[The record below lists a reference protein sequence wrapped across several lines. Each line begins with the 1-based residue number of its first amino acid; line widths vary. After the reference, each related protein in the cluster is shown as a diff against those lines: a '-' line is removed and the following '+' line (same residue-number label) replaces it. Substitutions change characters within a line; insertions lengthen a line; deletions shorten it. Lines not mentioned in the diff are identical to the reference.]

1 MTLKK
6 EKLMKDFIKNV
17 LATMVGMFG
26 FFIVMGVIGM
36 MSIIGMIASGNAAQN
51 VEKNSVFVLNLSGTI
66 SEQGSENPLSMFT
79 GDNSLNSGLN
89 DILSSIKKA
98 KANDDIKGIYIE
110 AGALMTNY
118 ATLQEIRNALADF
131 RKSGKWIVAYGD
143 FYTQGAYYVASVANK
158 VYINPKGAID
168 WHGIGAQ
175 TMFYKDF
182 MAKFG
187 VKWEV
192 VKVGTFKSATE
203 TFTEEKMSDAN
214 RLQTQTF
221 IDGTWRNVCDA
232 VSKSR
237 GISVDSLNSYAD
249 SYLAL
254 QATETLV
261 KAKMVDGMMYGDQ
274 VKDAV
279 KKMMKLEKDDDIS
292 QLTLNDMLNV
302 KDGKVEGS
310 EIAVYYAEGDIVQ
323 DPKAATMFGNNNYI
337 ASRKVCKDLEDLMN
351 DDDVK
356 AVVVRINS
364 GGGDAYASEQMWHQ
378 MSELRKV
385 KPVVVSMGDY
395 AASGAYYMSA
405 PASWI
410 VAQPNTLTGSI
421 GIFAV
426 IPDFSGLVT
435 SKLGVRFDEVKTNR
449 NSTFGNLMARPFN
462 AEEKA
467 MLQASVNRGYS
478 LFRQR
483 VAEGRRLPVE
493 SVEKIAQGRVWLA
506 TDALNIKLVDQ
517 LGGIDDAVKK
527 AAQLAKLKDYYTSD
541 YPAAASWMDNLLNSM
556 SSSGTYLD
564 EQLRQTLGDFYQPFT
579 MLRSIDK
586 REAIQAR
593 IPYAISIK

>member
-1 MTLKK
+1 
-6 EKLMKDFIKNV
+6 MKDFIKNV

-66 SEQGSENPLSMFT
+66 SEQGSENPLSLFT

-214 RLQTQTF
+214 RLQTKTF

-279 KKMMKLEKDDDIS
+279 KKMMKLDKDDNIS

-426 IPDFSGLVT
+426 IPDLSGLVT
-435 SKLGVRFDEVKTNR
+435 TKLGVRFDEVKTNR

-541 YPAAASWMDNLLNSM
+541 YPAAASWMDAMLNSM

>member
-1 MTLKK
+1 
-6 EKLMKDFIKNV
+6 MKDFIKNV

-110 AGALMTNY
+110 AGALAANY

-158 VYINPKGAID
+158 VYINPKGIVD

-214 RLQTQTF
+214 RLQTKTF

-254 QATETLV
+254 QATETLM

-279 KKMMKLEKDDDIS
+279 KKMMKLEKGDDIA

-426 IPDFSGLVT
+426 IPDLSGLVT
-435 SKLGVRFDEVKTNR
+435 TKLGVRFDEVKTNR

-541 YPAAASWMDNLLNSM
+541 YPAAASWMDTMLNSM

>member
-1 MTLKK
+1 
-6 EKLMKDFIKNV
+6 MKDFIKNV

-110 AGALMTNY
+110 AGALAANY
-118 ATLQEIRNALADF
+118 ATLQEIRNALAEF

-143 FYTQGAYYVASVANK
+143 FYTQGAYYVASVADK
-158 VYINPKGAID
+158 VYINPKGIVD

-214 RLQTQTF
+214 RLQTKTF
-221 IDGTWRNVCDA
+221 IDGTWRNICDA

-279 KKMMKLEKDDDIS
+279 KKMMKLEKDDDIA

-302 KDGKVEGS
+302 KDEKVEGS

-426 IPDFSGLVT
+426 IPDLSGLVT
-435 SKLGVRFDEVKTNR
+435 TKLGVRFDEVKTNR

-483 VAEGRRLPVE
+483 VADGRRLPVE

-527 AAQLAKLKDYYTSD
+527 AAELAKLKDYYTSD
-541 YPAAASWMDNLLNSM
+541 YPAAASWMDAMLNSM

>member
-1 MTLKK
+1 
-6 EKLMKDFIKNV
+6 MKDFIKNV

-110 AGALMTNY
+110 AGALAANY
-118 ATLQEIRNALADF
+118 ATLQEIRNALDDF

-143 FYTQGAYYVASVANK
+143 FYTQGAYYVASVADK
-158 VYINPKGAID
+158 VYINPKGIVD

-214 RLQTQTF
+214 RLQTKTF

-279 KKMMKLEKDDDIS
+279 KKMMKLEKDDDIA

-302 KDGKVEGS
+302 KDEKVEGS

-426 IPDFSGLVT
+426 IPDLSELVT
-435 SKLGVRFDEVKTNR
+435 TKLGVRFDEVKTNR

-483 VAEGRRLPVE
+483 VADGRRLPVE

-527 AAQLAKLKDYYTSD
+527 AAELAKLKDYYTSD

>member
-1 MTLKK
+1 
-6 EKLMKDFIKNV
+6 MKDFIKNV

-89 DILSSIKKA
+89 DILSAIKKA

-118 ATLQEIRNALADF
+118 ATLQEIRNALDDF

-143 FYTQGAYYVASVANK
+143 FYTQGAYYVASVADK

-214 RLQTQTF
+214 RLQTKTF

-279 KKMMKLEKDDDIS
+279 KKMMKLDKDDNIS

-541 YPAAASWMDNLLNSM
+541 YPATASWMDNLLNSM

>member
-1 MTLKK
+1 
-6 EKLMKDFIKNV
+6 MKDFIKNV

-110 AGALMTNY
+110 AGALAANY

-143 FYTQGAYYVASVANK
+143 FYTQGAYYVASVADK
-158 VYINPKGAID
+158 VYINPKGIVD

-187 VKWEV
+187 VKWEF

-214 RLQTQTF
+214 RLQTKTF

-254 QATETLV
+254 QATETLM

-279 KKMMKLEKDDDIS
+279 KKMMKLEKGDDIA

-364 GGGDAYASEQMWHQ
+364 GGGDAYASEQMCHQ

-426 IPDFSGLVT
+426 IPDLSGLVT
-435 SKLGVRFDEVKTNR
+435 TKLGVRFDEVKTNR

-541 YPAAASWMDNLLNSM
+541 YPAAASWMDAMLNSM

>member
-1 MTLKK
+1 
-6 EKLMKDFIKNV
+6 MKDFIKNV

-98 KANDDIKGIYIE
+98 KANDEIKGIYIE

-143 FYTQGAYYVASVANK
+143 FYTQGAYYVASVADK
-158 VYINPKGAID
+158 VYINPKGAVD

-279 KKMMKLEKDDDIS
+279 KKMMKLDKDDDIA

-310 EIAVYYAEGDIVQ
+310 EIAIYYAEGDIVQ

-426 IPDFSGLVT
+426 IPDLSGLVT
-435 SKLGVRFDEVKTNR
+435 TKLGVRFDEVKTNR
-449 NSTFGNLMARPFN
+449 NSNFGNLMARPFN

-467 MLQASVNRGYS
+467 MLQASVNRGYN

-493 SVEKIAQGRVWLA
+493 SVEKIAQGRVWIA

-527 AAQLAKLKDYYTSD
+527 AAELAKLKDYYTSD

>member
-1 MTLKK
+1 
-6 EKLMKDFIKNV
+6 MKDFIKNV

-98 KANDDIKGIYIE
+98 KANDEIKGIYIE

-168 WHGIGAQ
+168 WHGIRAQ

-254 QATETLV
+254 QATETLM

-279 KKMMKLEKDDDIS
+279 KKMMKLDKDDDIA

-541 YPAAASWMDNLLNSM
+541 YPAAASWMDAMLNSM

>member
-1 MTLKK
+1 
-6 EKLMKDFIKNV
+6 MKDFIKNV

-51 VEKNSVFVLNLSGTI
+51 VEKNSVFGLNLSGTI

-175 TMFYKDF
+175 TMYYKDF

-221 IDGTWRNVCDA
+221 IDGTWRNVCNA

-237 GISVDSLNSYAD
+237 GISIDSLNSYAD

-279 KKMMKLEKDDDIS
+279 KKMMKLENGDDIA

-426 IPDFSGLVT
+426 IPDLSGLVT
-435 SKLGVRFDEVKTNR
+435 TKLGVRFDEVKTNR

-527 AAQLAKLKDYYTSD
+527 AAELAKLKDYYTSD
-541 YPAAASWMDNLLNSM
+541 YPAAASWMDAMLNSM

>member
-1 MTLKK
+1 
-6 EKLMKDFIKNV
+6 MKDFIKNV

-26 FFIVMGVIGM
+26 FFIVMGVIAM

-110 AGALMTNY
+110 AGALAANY

-143 FYTQGAYYVASVANK
+143 FYTQGAYYVASVADK
-158 VYINPKGAID
+158 VYINPKGIVD

-221 IDGTWRNVCDA
+221 IDGTWRNVCNA

-279 KKMMKLEKDDDIS
+279 KKIMKLDKDDDIA

-302 KDGKVEGS
+302 KDEKVEGD

-351 DDDVK
+351 DDNVK

-426 IPDFSGLVT
+426 IPDLSGLVT
-435 SKLGVRFDEVKTNR
+435 TKLGVRFDEVKTNR

-517 LGGIDDAVKK
+517 LGGINDAVKK
-527 AAQLAKLKDYYTSD
+527 AAQLAKLKEYYTSD
-541 YPAAASWMDNLLNSM
+541 YPATASWMDAMLNSM

>member
-1 MTLKK
+1 
-6 EKLMKDFIKNV
+6 MKDFIKNV

-110 AGALMTNY
+110 AGALAANY
-118 ATLQEIRNALADF
+118 ATLQEIRNALDDF

-143 FYTQGAYYVASVANK
+143 FYTQGAYYVASVADK
-158 VYINPKGAID
+158 VYINPKGIVD

-214 RLQTQTF
+214 RLQTKTF

-261 KAKMVDGMMYGDQ
+261 KAKMVDGLMYGDQ

-279 KKMMKLEKDDDIS
+279 KKMMKLEKDDDIA

-302 KDGKVEGS
+302 KDEKLEGS

-426 IPDFSGLVT
+426 IPDLSGLVT
-435 SKLGVRFDEVKTNR
+435 TKLGVRFDEVKTNR

-483 VAEGRRLPVE
+483 VADGRRLPVE

>member
-1 MTLKK
+1 
-6 EKLMKDFIKNV
+6 MKDFIKNV

-131 RKSGKWIVAYGD
+131 RKSGKWIVAYGY
-143 FYTQGAYYVASVANK
+143 FYTQGAYYVASVADK
-158 VYINPKGAID
+158 VYINPKGIVD

-254 QATETLV
+254 QATETLM

-279 KKMMKLEKDDDIS
+279 KKMMKLDKGDDIA

-426 IPDFSGLVT
+426 IPDLSGLVT
-435 SKLGVRFDEVKTNR
+435 TKLGVRFDEVKTNR

-478 LFRQR
+478 LFRKR

-527 AAQLAKLKDYYTSD
+527 AAELAKLKDYYTSD
-541 YPAAASWMDNLLNSM
+541 YPAAASWMDAMLNSM

>member
-1 MTLKK
+1 
-6 EKLMKDFIKNV
+6 MKDFIKNV

-98 KANDDIKGIYIE
+98 KANDEIKGIYIE

-143 FYTQGAYYVASVANK
+143 FYTQGAYYVASVADK

-279 KKMMKLEKDDDIS
+279 KKMMKLEKDDDIA

-302 KDGKVEGS
+302 KGGKVEGS

-351 DDDVK
+351 DDNVK

-426 IPDFSGLVT
+426 IPDLSGLVT
-435 SKLGVRFDEVKTNR
+435 TKLGVRFDEVKTNR

-467 MLQASVNRGYS
+467 MLQASVNRGYN

>member
-1 MTLKK
+1 
-6 EKLMKDFIKNV
+6 MKDFIKSV
-17 LATMVGMFG
+17 LATMVGIFG
-26 FFIVMGVIGM
+26 FFIVMGVLTM
-36 MSIIGMIASGNAAQN
+36 MSIIGMVASSSAAQN
-51 VEKNSVFVLNLSGTI
+51 VEENSVFVLNLSGTI
-66 SEQGSENPLSMFT
+66 SDQGTDNPLSLFT
-79 GDNSLNSGLN
+79 GDDSQSTGLN
-89 DILSSIKKA
+89 NILSAIKKA
-98 KANDDIKGIYIE
+98 KTNDDIKGIYIE
-110 AGALMTNY
+110 AGALITNY

-143 FYTQGAYYVASVANK
+143 YYTQGAYYVASVANK
-158 VYINPKGAID
+158 VYINPKGIVD

-187 VKWEV
+187 VKCEV

-221 IDGTWRNVCDA
+221 INGTWQNICTA

-237 GISVDSLNSYAD
+237 GISIDSLNSYAD

-254 QATETLV
+254 QSTEMLM
-261 KAKMVDGMMYGDQ
+261 KAKMVDGMMYSDK

-279 KKMMKLEKDDDIS
+279 KKMMKLEKDDDIA

-302 KDGKVEGS
+302 KDEKVEGDK
-310 EIAVYYAEGDIVQ
+310 IAIYYASGDIVQ

-435 SKLGVRFDEVKTNR
+435 TKLGVRFDEVKTNR
-449 NSTFGNLMARPFN
+449 HSTFGNLMARPFN
-462 AEEKA
+462 AEETA

-483 VAEGRRLPVE
+483 VADGRHLPIE

-527 AAQLAKLKDYYTSD
+527 AAELAKLKEYYTSD
-541 YPAAASWMDNLLNSM
+541 YPATASWIDNLLNSM
-556 SSSGTYLD
+556 TSSGTYLD
-564 EQLRQTLGDFYQPFT
+564 AQLRQTLGELYQPFT
-579 MLRSIDK
+579 VLRSIDK

>member
-1 MTLKK
+1 
-6 EKLMKDFIKNV
+6 MKDFIKNV

-110 AGALMTNY
+110 AGALAANY

-143 FYTQGAYYVASVANK
+143 FYTQGAYYVASVADK
-158 VYINPKGAID
+158 VYINPKGIVD

-221 IDGTWRNVCDA
+221 IDGTWRNVCNA

-279 KKMMKLEKDDDIS
+279 KKMMKLEKDDDIA

-426 IPDFSGLVT
+426 IPDLSGLVT
-435 SKLGVRFDEVKTNR
+435 TKLGVRFDEVKTNR

-493 SVEKIAQGRVWLA
+493 SVEKIARGRVWLA

-527 AAQLAKLKDYYTSD
+527 AAELAKLKDYYTSD
-541 YPAAASWMDNLLNSM
+541 YPAAASWMDAMLNSM

>member
-1 MTLKK
+1 
-6 EKLMKDFIKNV
+6 MKDFIKNV

-214 RLQTQTF
+214 RLQTKTF

-279 KKMMKLEKDDDIS
+279 KKIMKLEKDDDIS

-310 EIAVYYAEGDIVQ
+310 EIAVYYADGDIVQ

-337 ASRKVCKDLEDLMN
+337 ASRKVCKDLEELMN

-527 AAQLAKLKDYYTSD
+527 AAELAKLKDYYISD
-541 YPAAASWMDNLLNSM
+541 YPAAASWMDAMLNSM

>member
-1 MTLKK
+1 
-6 EKLMKDFIKNV
+6 MKDFIKNV

-66 SEQGSENPLSMFT
+66 SEQGSENPLSIFT

-98 KANDDIKGIYIE
+98 KANDEIKGIYIE

-143 FYTQGAYYVASVANK
+143 FYTQGAYYVASVADK

-302 KDGKVEGS
+302 KGGKVEGS

-426 IPDFSGLVT
+426 IPDLSGLVT
-435 SKLGVRFDEVKTNR
+435 TKLGVRFDEVKTNR

-467 MLQASVNRGYS
+467 MLQASVNRGYN

-527 AAQLAKLKDYYTSD
+527 AAELAKLKDYYTSD
-541 YPAAASWMDNLLNSM
+541 YPAAASWMDAMLNSM

>member
-1 MTLKK
+1 
-6 EKLMKDFIKNV
+6 MKDFIKNV

-110 AGALMTNY
+110 AGALAANY

-143 FYTQGAYYVASVANK
+143 FYTQGAYYVASVADK
-158 VYINPKGAID
+158 VYINPKGIVD

-214 RLQTQTF
+214 RLQTKTF

-261 KAKMVDGMMYGDQ
+261 KTKMVDGMMYGDQ

-279 KKMMKLEKDDDIS
+279 KKMMKLEKDDDIA

-302 KDGKVEGS
+302 KDEKVEGS

-426 IPDFSGLVT
+426 IPDLSGLVT
-435 SKLGVRFDEVKTNR
+435 TKLGVRFDEVKTNR

-483 VAEGRRLPVE
+483 VADGRRLPVE

>member
-1 MTLKK
+1 
-6 EKLMKDFIKNV
+6 MKDFIKNV

-110 AGALMTNY
+110 AGALAANY

-143 FYTQGAYYVASVANK
+143 FYTQGAYYVASVADK
-158 VYINPKGAID
+158 VYINPKGIVD

-214 RLQTQTF
+214 RLQTKTF

-279 KKMMKLEKDDDIS
+279 KKMMKLEKDDDIA

-302 KDGKVEGS
+302 KDEKLEGS

-364 GGGDAYASEQMWHQ
+364 GGGDAYASEQIWHQ

-426 IPDFSGLVT
+426 IPDLSGLVT
-435 SKLGVRFDEVKTNR
+435 TKLGVRFDEVKTNR

-483 VAEGRRLPVE
+483 VADGRRLPVE

-527 AAQLAKLKDYYTSD
+527 AAELAKLKDYYTSD

>member
-1 MTLKK
+1 
-6 EKLMKDFIKNV
+6 MKDFIKSV
-17 LATMVGMFG
+17 LATMVGIFG
-26 FFIVMGVIGM
+26 FFTVMGVLTM
-36 MSIIGMIASGNAAQN
+36 MSIIGMVASSSAAQN
-51 VEKNSVFVLNLSGTI
+51 VEENSVFVLNLSGTI
-66 SEQGSENPLSMFT
+66 SDQGTDNPLCLFT
-79 GDNSLNSGLN
+79 GDDSQSTGLN
-89 DILSSIKKA
+89 NILSAIKKA
-98 KANDDIKGIYIE
+98 KTNDDIKGIYIE

-143 FYTQGAYYVASVANK
+143 YYTQGAYYVASVANK
-158 VYINPKGAID
+158 VYINPKGIVD

-187 VKWEV
+187 VKCEV

-221 IDGTWRNVCDA
+221 IDGTWQNICTA

-237 GISVDSLNSYAD
+237 GISIDSLNSYAD

-254 QATETLV
+254 QSTEMLM
-261 KAKMVDGMMYGDQ
+261 KAKMVDGMMYSDK

-279 KKMMKLEKDDDIS
+279 KKMMKLEKDDDIA

-302 KDGKVEGS
+302 KDEKVEGDK
-310 EIAVYYAEGDIVQ
+310 IAIYYASGDIVQ
-323 DPKAATMFGNNNYI
+323 DPKAATMFGNNDYI

-449 NSTFGNLMARPFN
+449 NSTFGNTMARPFN
-462 AEEKA
+462 AEETA
-467 MLQASVNRGYS
+467 MLQASVNRGYN

-483 VAEGRRLPVE
+483 VADGRHLPIE

-527 AAQLAKLKDYYTSD
+527 AAQLAKLKEYYTSD
-541 YPAAASWMDNLLNSM
+541 YPATASWIDNLLNSM

-564 EQLRQTLGDFYQPFT
+564 AQLRQTLGELYQPFT
-579 MLRSIDK
+579 VLRSIDK

>member
-1 MTLKK
+1 
-6 EKLMKDFIKNV
+6 MKDFIKNV

-110 AGALMTNY
+110 AGALAANY

-143 FYTQGAYYVASVANK
+143 FYTQGAYYVASVADK

-254 QATETLV
+254 QATETLM

-279 KKMMKLEKDDDIS
+279 KKMMKLDKGDDIA

-426 IPDFSGLVT
+426 IPDLSGLVT
-435 SKLGVRFDEVKTNR
+435 TKLGVRFDEVKTNR

-527 AAQLAKLKDYYTSD
+527 AAQLAKLKEYYTSD
-541 YPAAASWMDNLLNSM
+541 YPAAASWMDAMLNSM

>member
-1 MTLKK
+1 
-6 EKLMKDFIKNV
+6 MKDFIKSV
-17 LATMVGMFG
+17 LATMVGIFG
-26 FFIVMGVIGM
+26 FFIVMGVLTM
-36 MSIIGMIASGNAAQN
+36 MSIIGMVASSSAAQN
-51 VEKNSVFVLNLSGTI
+51 VEENSVFVLNLSGTI
-66 SEQGSENPLSMFT
+66 SDQGTDNPFSLFT
-79 GDNSLNSGLN
+79 GDDSQSTGLN
-89 DILSSIKKA
+89 NILSAIKKA
-98 KANDDIKGIYIE
+98 KTNDDIKGIYIE
-110 AGALMTNY
+110 AGALITNY

-143 FYTQGAYYVASVANK
+143 YYTQGAYYVASVANK
-158 VYINPKGAID
+158 VYINPKGIVD

-187 VKWEV
+187 MKCEV

-221 IDGTWRNVCDA
+221 INGTWQNICTA

-237 GISVDSLNSYAD
+237 GISIDSLNSYAD

-254 QATETLV
+254 QSTEMLM
-261 KAKMVDGMMYGDQ
+261 KAKMVDGMMYSDK

-279 KKMMKLEKDDDIS
+279 KKMMKLEKDDDIA
-292 QLTLNDMLNV
+292 QLTLSDMLNV
-302 KDGKVEGS
+302 KDEKVEGDK
-310 EIAVYYAEGDIVQ
+310 IAIYYASGDIVQ
-323 DPKAATMFGNNNYI
+323 DPKAATMFGNNDYI

-364 GGGDAYASEQMWHQ
+364 GGGDAYASEQIWHQ

-435 SKLGVRFDEVKTNR
+435 TKLGVRFDEVKTNR

-483 VAEGRRLPVE
+483 VADGRRLPVE

-527 AAQLAKLKDYYTSD
+527 AAQLAKLKEYYTSD
-541 YPAAASWMDNLLNSM
+541 YPATASWINNLLNSM

-564 EQLRQTLGDFYQPFT
+564 AQLRQTLGELYQPFT
-579 MLRSIDK
+579 VLRSIDK

>member
-1 MTLKK
+1 
-6 EKLMKDFIKNV
+6 MKDFIKNV

-89 DILSSIKKA
+89 DILSAIKKA
-98 KANDDIKGIYIE
+98 KTNDDIKGIYIE

-143 FYTQGAYYVASVANK
+143 FYTQGAYYVASVADK
-158 VYINPKGAID
+158 VYINPKGAVD

-214 RLQTQTF
+214 RLQTKTF

-279 KKMMKLEKDDDIS
+279 KKMMKLDKDDNIS

-426 IPDFSGLVT
+426 IPDLSGLVT
-435 SKLGVRFDEVKTNR
+435 TKLGVRFDEVKTNR

-527 AAQLAKLKDYYTSD
+527 AAELAKLKDYYTSD
-541 YPAAASWMDNLLNSM
+541 YPAAASWMDAMLNSM

>member
-1 MTLKK
+1 
-6 EKLMKDFIKNV
+6 MKDFIKNV

-237 GISVDSLNSYAD
+237 GISIDSLNSYAD

-279 KKMMKLEKDDDIS
+279 KKIMKLDKDDNIS

-302 KDGKVEGS
+302 KGGKVEGS

-527 AAQLAKLKDYYTSD
+527 AAELAKLKDYYTSD
-541 YPAAASWMDNLLNSM
+541 YPAAASWMDAMLNSM

>member
-1 MTLKK
+1 
-6 EKLMKDFIKNV
+6 MKDFIKNV

-98 KANDDIKGIYIE
+98 KANDEIKGIYIE
-110 AGALMTNY
+110 AGALATNY

-143 FYTQGAYYVASVANK
+143 FYTQGAYYVASVADK

-237 GISVDSLNSYAD
+237 GISIDSLNSYAD

-261 KAKMVDGMMYGDQ
+261 KSKMVDGMMYGDQ

-279 KKMMKLEKDDDIS
+279 KKMMKLEKGDDIA

-302 KDGKVEGS
+302 KGGKVEGS
-310 EIAVYYAEGDIVQ
+310 EIAIYYAEGDIVQ

-426 IPDFSGLVT
+426 IPDLSGLVT
-435 SKLGVRFDEVKTNR
+435 TKLGVRFDEVKTNR

-527 AAQLAKLKDYYTSD
+527 AAELAKLKDYYTSD

>member
-1 MTLKK
+1 
-6 EKLMKDFIKNV
+6 MKDFIKNV

-110 AGALMTNY
+110 AGALAANY

-143 FYTQGAYYVASVANK
+143 FYTQGAYYVASVADK
-158 VYINPKGAID
+158 VYINPKGIVD

-279 KKMMKLEKDDDIS
+279 KKMMKLEKDDDIA

-302 KDGKVEGS
+302 KDEKVEGS

-426 IPDFSGLVT
+426 IPDLSGLVT
-435 SKLGVRFDEVKTNR
+435 TKLGVRFDEVKTNR

-483 VAEGRRLPVE
+483 VADGRRLPVE

-527 AAQLAKLKDYYTSD
+527 AAELAKLKDYYTSD
-541 YPAAASWMDNLLNSM
+541 YPAAASWMDNQLNSM

>member
-1 MTLKK
+1 
-6 EKLMKDFIKNV
+6 MKDFIKSV
-17 LATMVGMFG
+17 LATMVGIFG
-26 FFIVMGVIGM
+26 FFIVMGVLTM
-36 MSIIGMIASGNAAQN
+36 MSIIGMVASSSAAQN
-51 VEKNSVFVLNLSGTI
+51 VEENSVFVLNLSGTI
-66 SEQGSENPLSMFT
+66 SDQGTDNPLSLFT
-79 GDNSLNSGLN
+79 GDDSQSTGLN
-89 DILSSIKKA
+89 NILSAIKKA
-98 KANDDIKGIYIE
+98 KTNDDIKGIYIE
-110 AGALMTNY
+110 AGALITNY

-143 FYTQGAYYVASVANK
+143 YYTQGAYYVASVANK
-158 VYINPKGAID
+158 VYINPKGIVD

-187 VKWEV
+187 VKCEV

-221 IDGTWRNVCDA
+221 INGTWQNICTA

-237 GISVDSLNSYAD
+237 GISIDSLNSYAD

-254 QATETLV
+254 QSTEMLM
-261 KAKMVDGMMYGDQ
+261 KAKMVDGMMYSDK

-279 KKMMKLEKDDDIS
+279 KKMMKLEKDDDIA

-302 KDGKVEGS
+302 KDEKVEGDK
-310 EIAVYYAEGDIVQ
+310 IAIYYASGDIVQ
-323 DPKAATMFGNNNYI
+323 DPKAATMFGNNDYI
-337 ASRKVCKDLEDLMN
+337 ASRKVCKDLEELMN

-378 MSELRKV
+378 MSELRKK

-449 NSTFGNLMARPFN
+449 NSTFGNTMARPFN
-462 AEEKA
+462 AEETA
-467 MLQASVNRGYS
+467 MLQASVNRGYN

-483 VAEGRRLPVE
+483 VADGRHLPIE

-527 AAQLAKLKDYYTSD
+527 AAQLAKLKEYYTSD

-556 SSSGTYLD
+556 TSSGTYLD
-564 EQLRQTLGDFYQPFT
+564 AQLRQTLGELYQPFT
-579 MLRSIDK
+579 VLRSIDK

>member
-1 MTLKK
+1 
-6 EKLMKDFIKNV
+6 MKDFIKSV
-17 LATMVGMFG
+17 LATMVGIFG
-26 FFIVMGVIGM
+26 FFIVMGVLTM
-36 MSIIGMIASGNAAQN
+36 MSIIGMVASSSAAQN
-51 VEKNSVFVLNLSGTI
+51 VEENSVFVLNLSGTI
-66 SEQGSENPLSMFT
+66 SDQGTDNPFSLFT
-79 GDNSLNSGLN
+79 GDDSQSTGLN
-89 DILSSIKKA
+89 NILSAIKKA
-98 KANDDIKGIYIE
+98 KTNDDIKGIYIE
-110 AGALMTNY
+110 AGALITNY

-143 FYTQGAYYVASVANK
+143 YYTQGAYYVASVANK
-158 VYINPKGAID
+158 VYINPKGIVD

-187 VKWEV
+187 MKCEV

-221 IDGTWRNVCDA
+221 INGTWQNICTA

-237 GISVDSLNSYAD
+237 GISIDSLNSYAD

-254 QATETLV
+254 QSTEMLM
-261 KAKMVDGMMYGDQ
+261 KAKMVDGMMYSDK

-279 KKMMKLEKDDDIS
+279 KKMMKLEKDDDIA
-292 QLTLNDMLNV
+292 QLTLSDMLNV
-302 KDGKVEGS
+302 KDEKVEGDK
-310 EIAVYYAEGDIVQ
+310 IAIYYASGDIVQ
-323 DPKAATMFGNNNYI
+323 DPKAATMFGNNDYI

-435 SKLGVRFDEVKTNR
+435 TKLGVRFDEVKTNR
-449 NSTFGNLMARPFN
+449 NSTFGNTMARPFN
-462 AEEKA
+462 AEETA
-467 MLQASVNRGYS
+467 MLQASVNRGYN

-483 VAEGRRLPVE
+483 VADGRHLPIE

-527 AAQLAKLKDYYTSD
+527 AAQLAKLKEYYTSD

-556 SSSGTYLD
+556 TSSGTYLD
-564 EQLRQTLGDFYQPFT
+564 AQLRQTLGELYQPFT
-579 MLRSIDK
+579 VLRSIDK

>member
-1 MTLKK
+1 
-6 EKLMKDFIKNV
+6 MKDFIKNV

-143 FYTQGAYYVASVANK
+143 FYTQGAYYVASVADK
-158 VYINPKGAID
+158 VYINPKGIVD

-214 RLQTQTF
+214 RLQTKTF

-279 KKMMKLEKDDDIS
+279 KKMMNLEKDDDIA

-337 ASRKVCKDLEDLMN
+337 ASRNVCKDLEDLMN

-426 IPDFSGLVT
+426 IPDLSGLVT
-435 SKLGVRFDEVKTNR
+435 TKLGVRFDEVKTNR

>member
-1 MTLKK
+1 
-6 EKLMKDFIKNV
+6 MKDFIKNV

-110 AGALMTNY
+110 AGALAANY

-143 FYTQGAYYVASVANK
+143 FYTQGAYYVASVADK
-158 VYINPKGAID
+158 VYINPKGIVD

-214 RLQTQTF
+214 RLQTKTF

-279 KKMMKLEKDDDIS
+279 KKMMKLEKDDDIA

-302 KDGKVEGS
+302 KDEKVEGS

-426 IPDFSGLVT
+426 IPDLSGLVT
-435 SKLGVRFDEVKTNR
+435 TKLGVRFDEVKTNR

-483 VAEGRRLPVE
+483 VADGRRLPVE

-527 AAQLAKLKDYYTSD
+527 AAELAKLKDYYTSD

-564 EQLRQTLGDFYQPFT
+564 EQLRHTLGDFYQPFT

>member
-1 MTLKK
+1 
-6 EKLMKDFIKNV
+6 MKDFIKNV

-110 AGALMTNY
+110 AGALAANY

-143 FYTQGAYYVASVANK
+143 FYTQGAYYVASVADK
-158 VYINPKGAID
+158 VYINPKGIVD

-214 RLQTQTF
+214 RLQTKTF

-274 VKDAV
+274 VKDSV
-279 KKMMKLEKDDDIS
+279 KKMMKLEKDDDIA

-302 KDGKVEGS
+302 KDEKLEGS

-426 IPDFSGLVT
+426 IPDLSGLVT
-435 SKLGVRFDEVKTNR
+435 TKLGVRFDEVKTNR

-483 VAEGRRLPVE
+483 VADGRRLPVE

-527 AAQLAKLKDYYTSD
+527 AAELAKLKDYYTSD

>member
-1 MTLKK
+1 
-6 EKLMKDFIKNV
+6 MKDFIKNV

-110 AGALMTNY
+110 AGALAANY
-118 ATLQEIRNALADF
+118 ATLQEIRNALDDF

-143 FYTQGAYYVASVANK
+143 FYTQGAYYVASVADK
-158 VYINPKGAID
+158 VYINPKGIVD

-214 RLQTQTF
+214 RLQTKTF

-279 KKMMKLEKDDDIS
+279 KKMMKLEKDDDIA

-302 KDGKVEGS
+302 KDEKVEGS

-426 IPDFSGLVT
+426 IPDLSGLVT
-435 SKLGVRFDEVKTNR
+435 TKLGVRFDEVKTNR

-483 VAEGRRLPVE
+483 VADGRRLPVE

-541 YPAAASWMDNLLNSM
+541 YPASASWMDNLLNSM

>member
-1 MTLKK
+1 
-6 EKLMKDFIKNV
+6 MKDFIKNV

-98 KANDDIKGIYIE
+98 KTNDDIKGIYIE
-110 AGALMTNY
+110 AGALAANY

-143 FYTQGAYYVASVANK
+143 FYTQGAYYVASVADK
-158 VYINPKGAID
+158 VYINPKGIVD

-221 IDGTWRNVCDA
+221 IDGTWRNVCNA

-279 KKMMKLEKDDDIS
+279 KKMMKLDKGDDIA

-426 IPDFSGLVT
+426 IPDLSGLVT
-435 SKLGVRFDEVKTNR
+435 TKLGVRFDEVKTNR

-541 YPAAASWMDNLLNSM
+541 YPASASWMDAMLNSM

>member
-1 MTLKK
+1 
-6 EKLMKDFIKNV
+6 MKDFIKNV

-110 AGALMTNY
+110 AGALAANY

-143 FYTQGAYYVASVANK
+143 FYTQGAYYVASVADK
-158 VYINPKGAID
+158 VYINPKGIVD

-214 RLQTQTF
+214 RLQTKTF

-279 KKMMKLEKDDDIS
+279 KKMMKLEKDDDIA

-302 KDGKVEGS
+302 KDEKVEGS

-426 IPDFSGLVT
+426 IPDLSGLVT
-435 SKLGVRFDEVKTNR
+435 RKLGVRFDEVKTNR

-483 VAEGRRLPVE
+483 VADGRRLPVE

>member
-1 MTLKK
+1 
-6 EKLMKDFIKNV
+6 MKDFIKNV

-89 DILSSIKKA
+89 DILSAIKKA

-118 ATLQEIRNALADF
+118 ATLQEIRNALDDF

-143 FYTQGAYYVASVANK
+143 FYTQGAYYVASVADK
-158 VYINPKGAID
+158 VYINPKGVVD

-187 VKWEV
+187 VKWQV

-214 RLQTQTF
+214 RLQTKTF

-279 KKMMKLEKDDDIS
+279 KKIMKLDKDDDIQ
-292 QLTLNDMLNV
+292 QLTLSNMLNV
-302 KDGKVEGS
+302 KGGKEEGS
-310 EIAVYYAEGDIVQ
+310 EIAVYYASGDIVQ
-323 DPKAATMFGNNNYI
+323 DPKAATMFGNNDYI

-351 DDDVK
+351 DDNVK

-449 NSTFGNLMARPFN
+449 NSTFGNTMARPFN
-462 AEEKA
+462 AEETA

-483 VAEGRRLPVE
+483 VADGRRLPVE

-541 YPAAASWMDNLLNSM
+541 YPATASWMDNLLNSM

>member
-1 MTLKK
+1 
-6 EKLMKDFIKNV
+6 MKDFIKSV
-17 LATMVGMFG
+17 LATMVGIFG
-26 FFIVMGVIGM
+26 FFIVMGVLTM
-36 MSIIGMIASGNAAQN
+36 MSIIGMVASSSAAQN
-51 VEKNSVFVLNLSGTI
+51 VEENSVFVLNLSGTI
-66 SEQGSENPLSMFT
+66 SDQGTDNPFSLFT
-79 GDNSLNSGLN
+79 GDDSQSTGLN
-89 DILSSIKKA
+89 NILSAIKKA
-98 KANDDIKGIYIE
+98 KTNDDIKGIYIE

-143 FYTQGAYYVASVANK
+143 YYTQGAYYVASMANK
-158 VYINPKGAID
+158 VYINPKGIVD

-187 VKWEV
+187 VKCEV

-221 IDGTWRNVCDA
+221 INGTWQNICTA

-237 GISVDSLNSYAD
+237 GISIDSLNSYAD

-254 QATETLV
+254 QSTEMLV
-261 KAKMVDGMMYGDQ
+261 KAKMVDGMMYSDK

-279 KKMMKLEKDDDIS
+279 KKMMKLEKDDDIA

-302 KDGKVEGS
+302 KDEKVEGDK
-310 EIAVYYAEGDIVQ
+310 IAIYYASGDIVQ
-323 DPKAATMFGNNNYI
+323 DPKAATMFGNNDYI

-435 SKLGVRFDEVKTNR
+435 TKLGVRFDEVKTNR
-449 NSTFGNLMARPFN
+449 HSTFGNLMARPFN
-462 AEEKA
+462 AEETA
-467 MLQASVNRGYS
+467 MLQASVNRGYN

-483 VAEGRRLPVE
+483 VADGRHLTIE

-527 AAQLAKLKDYYTSD
+527 AAQLAKLKEYYTSD

-556 SSSGTYLD
+556 TSSGTYLD
-564 EQLRQTLGDFYQPFT
+564 AQLRQTLGELYQPFT
-579 MLRSIDK
+579 VLRSIDK
-586 REAIQAR
+586 RETIQAR

>member
-1 MTLKK
+1 
-6 EKLMKDFIKNV
+6 MKDFIKNV

-110 AGALMTNY
+110 AGALAANY

-158 VYINPKGAID
+158 VYINPKGIVD

-214 RLQTQTF
+214 RLQTKTF

-279 KKMMKLEKDDDIS
+279 KKMMKLEKDDDIA

-302 KDGKVEGS
+302 KDEKVEGS

-435 SKLGVRFDEVKTNR
+435 TKLGVRFDEVKTNR

-483 VAEGRRLPVE
+483 VADGRRLPVE

-527 AAQLAKLKDYYTSD
+527 AAELAKLKDYYTSD

>member
-1 MTLKK
+1 
-6 EKLMKDFIKNV
+6 MKDFIKNV

>member
-1 MTLKK
+1 
-6 EKLMKDFIKNV
+6 MKDFIKSV
-17 LATMVGMFG
+17 LATMVGIFG
-26 FFIVMGVIGM
+26 FFIVMGVLTM
-36 MSIIGMIASGNAAQN
+36 MSIIGMVASSSAAQN
-51 VEKNSVFVLNLSGTI
+51 VEENSVFVLNLSGTI
-66 SEQGSENPLSMFT
+66 SDQGTDNPLNLFT
-79 GDNSLNSGLN
+79 GDDSQSTGLN
-89 DILSSIKKA
+89 NILSAIKKA
-98 KANDDIKGIYIE
+98 KTNDDIKGIYIE

-143 FYTQGAYYVASVANK
+143 YYTQGAYYVASVANK
-158 VYINPKGAID
+158 VYINPKGIVD

-187 VKWEV
+187 VKCEV

-221 IDGTWRNVCDA
+221 INGTWQNICTA

-237 GISVDSLNSYAD
+237 GISIDSLNSYAD

-254 QATETLV
+254 QSTEMLMKV
-261 KAKMVDGMMYGDQ
+261 KMVDGMMYSDK

-279 KKMMKLEKDDDIS
+279 KKMMKLEKDDDIA

-302 KDGKVEGS
+302 KDEKVEGDK
-310 EIAVYYAEGDIVQ
+310 IAIYYASGDIVQ
-323 DPKAATMFGNNNYI
+323 DPKAATMFGNNDYI
-337 ASRKVCKDLEDLMN
+337 ASRKVCKDLEELMN
-351 DDDVK
+351 DDNVK

-435 SKLGVRFDEVKTNR
+435 TKLGVRFDEVKTNR

-462 AEEKA
+462 AEETA

-483 VAEGRRLPVE
+483 VADGRHLPIE

-527 AAQLAKLKDYYTSD
+527 AAELAKLKEYYTSD
-541 YPAAASWMDNLLNSM
+541 YPATASWIDNLLNSM
-556 SSSGTYLD
+556 TSSGTYLD
-564 EQLRQTLGDFYQPFT
+564 TQLRQTLGELYQPFT
-579 MLRSIDK
+579 VLRSIDK

>member
-1 MTLKK
+1 
-6 EKLMKDFIKNV
+6 MKDFIKNV

-110 AGALMTNY
+110 AGALAANY

-143 FYTQGAYYVASVANK
+143 FYTQGAYYVASVADK
-158 VYINPKGAID
+158 VYINPKGIVD

-214 RLQTQTF
+214 RLQTKTF

-279 KKMMKLEKDDDIS
+279 KKMMKLEKDDDIA

-426 IPDFSGLVT
+426 IPDLSGLVT
-435 SKLGVRFDEVKTNR
+435 TKLGVRFDEVKTNR

-483 VAEGRRLPVE
+483 VADGRRLPVE

-527 AAQLAKLKDYYTSD
+527 AAELAKLKDYYTSD
-541 YPAAASWMDNLLNSM
+541 YPAAASWMDAMLNSM